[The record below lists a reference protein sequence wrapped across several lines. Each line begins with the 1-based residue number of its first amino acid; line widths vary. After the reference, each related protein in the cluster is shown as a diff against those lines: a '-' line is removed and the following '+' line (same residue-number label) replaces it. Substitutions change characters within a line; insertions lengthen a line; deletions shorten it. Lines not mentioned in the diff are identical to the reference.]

1 MLTIYGMYRSR
12 ATRTYWLA
20 YELGLDFVGVPV
32 IQGRRLADPLAADA
46 PLNTLTPSFLA
57 MNPSGFIPAI
67 EDDGLVMFE
76 SMAINLYLARKHGGP
91 LAPATSAEEA
101 QASMWSFFAA
111 TSIETDALK
120 IAMTVAGGQSET
132 DTGKAEIADA
142 TGKLARPLRVIE
154 DHLSKNAYMLGAR
167 FTVADIN
174 VAEIVRYAQSA
185 PNFTIE
191 FPAITGWLKTVQARP
206 AFQKMWEA
214 RAAEAP

>member
-1 MLTIYGMYRSR
+1 MLTIYGTYRSR

-20 YELGLDFVGVPV
+20 HELGLDFVGVPV

-67 EDDGLVMFE
+67 DDDGFVMFE

-91 LAPATSAEEA
+91 LAPASSAEEA

-120 IAMTVAGGQSET
+120 VALAVAGGQS
-132 DTGKAEIADA
+132 DTEAGKAEISDA
-142 TGKLARPLRVIE
+142 ATRLARPLRVIE
-154 DHLSKNAYMLGAR
+154 NHLAANGHMVGGR

-174 VAEIVRYAQSA
+174 VAEIIRYAQGAPDFSA
-185 PNFTIE
+185 NY
-191 FPAITGWLKTVQARP
+191 PAITGWLKSVQARP